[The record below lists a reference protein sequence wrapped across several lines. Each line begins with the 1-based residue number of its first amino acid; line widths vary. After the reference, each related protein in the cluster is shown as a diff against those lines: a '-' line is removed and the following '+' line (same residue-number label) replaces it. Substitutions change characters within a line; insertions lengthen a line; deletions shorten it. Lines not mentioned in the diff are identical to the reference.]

1 MMITFCKFTAPL
13 TLDRTGSP
21 LPQTPAMVPVVT
33 SHILVIGPASLSGA
47 APPLALCGTLL
58 HNVMVA
64 QNSSPDNQVIYAKL
78 SPNSAS
84 NGPYTLKDRI
94 IYQNNKVWVPKELQL
109 CVMTEHHDTPLFGHP
124 GTKKLLELI
133 RRTYS

>member
-1 MMITFCKFTAPL
+1 MAPIVPPQIL
-13 TLDRTGSP
+13 AIGS
-21 LPQTPAMVPVVT
+21 
-33 SHILVIGPASLSGA
+33 ASSSGA
-47 APPLALCGTLL
+47 APPLALPGTLL
-58 HNVMVA
+58 NDVLVA
-64 QNSSPDNQVIYAKL
+64 QNSSSDSQVICAKL

-133 RRTYS
+133 RCTYS